1 MDLTNIGRTNYG
13 ELMNEKTNQYNI
25 LIRNAEMAARDNGGT
40 PSKEEGQFY
49 REAANVCSEII
60 NHNLSQRAV
69 ANIWTNRKRA
79 CEAEVDRIVRF
90 LRPPKQEEP
99 EAVENRESNGVKK
112 DSGAAVTK
120 VVKDKY
126 GYTVTPSGFKTKN
139 ASKEVPAEVIE
150 KWFKNPPFQTLEDII
165 GMDEQKEKLM
175 REAGNLSWIKTDEI
189 LKITPVKGFFFY
201 GPPGSGKTFLIEA
214 FANEMTKKGFKF
226 IRLLGGDIHAS
237 LVGVAEKTIETA
249 FKEVIDNEPCIIFID
264 EIENVCVNR
273 AAPHVEGHEK
283 RLTVAFLEAYNV
295 LKESGKRAIFMGAT
309 NFPSRVD
316 EAMLDRI
323 TLIPVPLPDEKIRSH
338 YFTKA
343 FKYMPLED
351 GFTVEDMVESTD
363 NYSFRDLER
372 LTTSVSINVRELA
385 VEQYKVLN
393 DKGEIDLNAT
403 DEAASEAI
411 RNRKMTLTRDMF
423 EKIRVANPPS
433 NKEESRAELVAFEA
447 KVKALVNG

>member
-1 MDLTNIGRTNYG
+1 MDFNIGKTNYG

-25 LIRNAEMAARDNGGT
+25 LIRNAEMTNRDNNGT
-40 PSKEEGQFY
+40 PTKEEGQYY

-60 NHNLSQRAV
+60 SHNLSQRAV
-69 ANIWTNRKRA
+69 ANIWTNRKKA

-90 LRPPKQEEP
+90 LRPPKP
-99 EAVENRESNGVKK
+99 EVPETIENQESNNAKK
-112 DSGAAVTK
+112 DGSGSAK
-120 VVKDKY
+120 VIKDKS
-126 GYTVTPSGFKTKN
+126 GYSVTPSGFRTRN
-139 ASKEVPAEVIE
+139 AIKEVPAEVIE
-150 KWFKNPPFQTLEDII
+150 KWFKNPPLQTLDDVI
-165 GMDEQKEKLM
+165 GMEAQKDKLM
-175 REAGNLSWIKTDEI
+175 KEAGNLNWVKTDEI

-214 FANEMTKKGFKF
+214 FANEMIKKGFKF

-323 TLIPVPLPDEKIRSH
+323 TLIPVPLPDEQMRKY
-338 YFTKA
+338 YFEKA
-343 FKYMPLED
+343 FKYIKLEE
-351 GFTVEDMVESTD
+351 GFTVESMVERTD
-363 NYSFRDLER
+363 NYSFRDMER
-372 LTTSVSINVRELA
+372 LATSVNINIRELA
-385 VEQYKVLN
+385 VEQFKVLN
-393 DKGEIDLNAT
+393 DKGEVDLNAT
-403 DEAASEAI
+403 DEAAFEAI
-411 RNRKMTLTRDMF
+411 RNKKIVLTETMF

-433 NKEESRAELVAFEA
+433 NKEESRAELTAFEA
-447 KVKALVNG
+447 KIKALVN

>member
-1 MDLTNIGRTNYG
+1 MDFNIGKTNYG

-25 LIRNAEMAARDNGGT
+25 LIRNAEMTNRDNNGT
-40 PSKEEGQFY
+40 PTKEEGQYY

-60 NHNLSQRAV
+60 SHNLSQRAV
-69 ANIWTNRKRA
+69 ANIWTNRKKA

-90 LRPPKQEEP
+90 LRPPKP
-99 EAVENRESNGVKK
+99 EVPETIENQESNNAKK
-112 DSGAAVTK
+112 DGSGSAK
-120 VVKDKY
+120 VIKDKS
-126 GYTVTPSGFKTKN
+126 GYSVTPSGFRTRN
-139 ASKEVPAEVIE
+139 AIKEVPAEVIE
-150 KWFKNPPFQTLEDII
+150 KWFKNPPLQTLDDVI
-165 GMDEQKEKLM
+165 GMEAQKDKLM
-175 REAGNLSWIKTDEI
+175 KEAGNLNWVKTDEI

-214 FANEMTKKGFKF
+214 FANEMIKKGFRF

-323 TLIPVPLPDEKIRSH
+323 TLIPVPLPDEQMRKY
-338 YFTKA
+338 YFEKA
-343 FKYMPLED
+343 FKYIKLEE
-351 GFTVEDMVESTD
+351 GFTVESMVERTD
-363 NYSFRDLER
+363 NYSFRDMER
-372 LTTSVSINVRELA
+372 LATSVNINIRELA
-385 VEQYKVLN
+385 VEQFKVLN
-393 DKGEIDLNAT
+393 DKGEVDLNAT
-403 DEAASEAI
+403 DEAAFEAI
-411 RNRKMTLTRDMF
+411 RNKKIVLTETMF

-433 NKEESRAELVAFEA
+433 NKEESRAELTAFEA
-447 KVKALVNG
+447 KIKALVN

>member
-1 MDLTNIGRTNYG
+1 MDFNIGKTNYG

-25 LIRNAEMAARDNGGT
+25 LIRNAEMTNRDNNGT
-40 PSKEEGQFY
+40 PTKEEGQYY

-60 NHNLSQRAV
+60 SHNLSQRAV
-69 ANIWTNRKRA
+69 ANIWTNRKKA

-90 LRPPKQEEP
+90 LRPPKP
-99 EAVENRESNGVKK
+99 EAPETIENQESNNAKK
-112 DSGAAVTK
+112 DGSGSAK
-120 VVKDKY
+120 VIKDKS
-126 GYTVTPSGFKTKN
+126 GYSVTPSGFRTRN
-139 ASKEVPAEVIE
+139 AIKEVPAEVIE
-150 KWFKNPPFQTLEDII
+150 KWFKNPPLQTLDDVI
-165 GMDEQKEKLM
+165 GMEAQKDKLM
-175 REAGNLSWIKTDEI
+175 KEAGNLNWVKTDEI

-214 FANEMTKKGFKF
+214 FANEMIKKGFKF

-323 TLIPVPLPDEKIRSH
+323 TLIPVPLPDEQMRKY
-338 YFTKA
+338 YFEKA
-343 FKYMPLED
+343 FKYIKLEE
-351 GFTVEDMVESTD
+351 GFTVESMVERTD
-363 NYSFRDLER
+363 NYSFRDMER
-372 LTTSVSINVRELA
+372 LATSVNINIRELA
-385 VEQYKVLN
+385 VEQFKVLN
-393 DKGEIDLNAT
+393 DKGEVDLNAT
-403 DEAASEAI
+403 DEAAFEAI
-411 RNRKMTLTRDMF
+411 RNKKIVLTETMF

-433 NKEESRAELVAFEA
+433 NKEESRAELTAFEA
-447 KVKALVNG
+447 KINALVN